1 MNSSVMNN
9 IQSEKVK
16 CKKNSIIKETWR
28 RMRKNKS
35 AMLGL
40 FILILFGV
48 TAVFANLIVPEEYVT
63 LQNAKI
69 RLQPPSAEHIFGT
82 DAYGRD
88 LFARVVYGSRT
99 SLTIGFVTAGI
110 SLFFGG
116 ILGACAA
123 FYGGRIDNVIMRF
136 MDMLSAIPG
145 TLLALSI
152 VAALGPS
159 MMNLLIAIAVS
170 SIPGFVRLIRSV
182 VLSLV
187 EMDFIEA
194 ARACGTLDKR
204 IILKHILPNAIGP
217 IIVQTTTSIASMIL
231 QASGLSFIGM
241 GVQPPNPEWGS
252 MLSEARE
259 YMRIAP
265 YLLVFPGVSII
276 LAALSFNLLGD
287 GLRDALDP
295 KLRS

>member
-1 MNSSVMNN
+1 MNTDIRVSDHN
-9 IQSEKVK
+9 IKLRT
-16 CKKNSIIKETWR
+16 KKKSMLKEVWR
-28 RMRKNKS
+28 RMRKNKG
-35 AMLGL
+35 AMIGL
-40 FILILFGV
+40 VILIIFGTAAILANVISPESNV
-48 TAVFANLIVPEEYVT
+48 TTQKAA
-63 LQNAKI
+63 I
-69 RLQPPSAEHIFGT
+69 RLTGPTAEHIFGT

-88 LFARVVYGSRT
+88 LFARVLYGARI

-110 SLFFGG
+110 SLLFGG

-123 FYGGRIDNVIMRF
+123 FYGGRIDNTIMRL
-136 MDMLSAIPG
+136 MDMLTAIPG
-145 TLLALSI
+145 TLLALTI
-152 VAALGPS
+152 VAALGPG
-159 MMNLLIAIAVS
+159 MINLLIAISIS

-182 VLSLV
+182 VLTVV

-194 ARACGTLDKR
+194 AHACGTRDPR
-204 IILKHILPNAIGP
+204 IIFKHILPNAIGP
-217 IIVQTTTSIASMIL
+217 IIVQTTSSIASMIL

-241 GVQPPNPEWGS
+241 GVQPPTPEWGT

-265 YLLVFPGVSII
+265 YLLIFPGVSII
-276 LAALSFNLLGD
+276 LTALSFNLLGD